1 MKEKREGAESIV
13 EHSTKVFASEE
24 TAKSTILLEI
34 IHEATEPGTIVKV
47 DIFRSRV
54 ALPGLQL
61 TEIIHQSLH

>member
-34 IHEATEPGTIVKV
+34 IHEATE
-47 DIFRSRV
+47 
-54 ALPGLQL
+54 LQ
-61 TEIIHQSLH
+61 